1 VELGFDLAILYRGR
15 LASCNYACSYC
26 PFAKRRDSRAALARD
41 AGDLARFVDW
51 VASHRDRAL
60 GILFTPWGE
69 ALIRKHYQDAFV
81 RLSHLDHVKKVAAQ
95 TNLSWPTSWLAR
107 VNPERVALWCTYHPS
122 QVAREQ
128 FLDRLEQLRRHGIR
142 FSVGMVG
149 LERDLAEIE
158 EMRGRLPRSEYLWV
172 NAYKR
177 DGKSYTDVMLRQLSA
192 IDPLFE
198 WNNQHHRSLGERCA
212 AGERAISVDGDGT
225 VRRCHFVAEP
235 IGNLYTDDLTSRL
248 APRPCPNR
256 TCGCHIGYVHLDRLG
271 LYSTFGDGLLERI
284 PRAGR
289 VRLPVVA
296 P

>member
-1 VELGFDLAILYRGR
+1 MELGFDLAILYRGR

-41 AGDLARFVDW
+41 AADLDRFVDW
-51 VASHRDRAL
+51 AASHGDRTL

-81 RLSHLDHVKKVAAQ
+81 RLSHLDHVVKVAAQ
-95 TNLSWPTSWLAR
+95 TNLSWPTAWLER
-107 VNPERVALWCTYHPS
+107 VNPRRAALWCTYHPS

-128 FLDRLEQLRRHGIR
+128 FLHRLEELRRHGIR

-149 LERDLAEIE
+149 LEQDLAEIE
-158 EMRGRLPRSEYLWV
+158 GMRRQLPPPEYLWV

-177 DGKSYTDVMLRQLSA
+177 HDGRYTDAMVRQLSA
-192 IDPLFE
+192 IDPLFG
-198 WNNQHHRSLGERCA
+198 WNNQHHPSLGERCA

-235 IGNLYTDDLTSRL
+235 IGNLYTDDLGAML
-248 APRPCPNR
+248 APRACPNQ
-256 TCGCHIGYVHLDRLG
+256 TCGCHIGYVHLERLG

-284 PRAGR
+284 PRDGR